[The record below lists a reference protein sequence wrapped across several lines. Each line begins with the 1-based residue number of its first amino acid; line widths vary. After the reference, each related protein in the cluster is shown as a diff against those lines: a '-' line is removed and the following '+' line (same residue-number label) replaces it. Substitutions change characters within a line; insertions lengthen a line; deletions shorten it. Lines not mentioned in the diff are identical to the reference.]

1 MNRSLA
7 VALIFVCFSASF
19 SAAAGDAQLGKT
31 KAAVC
36 AGCHGLDGNSTN
48 PVWPKLAGQHAAY
61 LKKSLRNFRS
71 GVRKDPLMNAMA
83 KPLSDAD
90 IDNLAAYFSSQKHR

>member
-7 VALIFVCFSASF
+7 VALTFVCFSASF
-19 SAAAGDAQLGKT
+19 SAAAGDVHLGKT

-48 PVWPKLAGQHAAY
+48 PVWPKLAGQHATY
-61 LKKSLRNFRS
+61 LKKTLRDFRA
-71 GVRKDPLMNAMA
+71 GVRKDPLMSAMA
-83 KPLSDAD
+83 RPLSDAD
-90 IDNLAAYFSSQKHR
+90 IENLAAYFSSQKHR